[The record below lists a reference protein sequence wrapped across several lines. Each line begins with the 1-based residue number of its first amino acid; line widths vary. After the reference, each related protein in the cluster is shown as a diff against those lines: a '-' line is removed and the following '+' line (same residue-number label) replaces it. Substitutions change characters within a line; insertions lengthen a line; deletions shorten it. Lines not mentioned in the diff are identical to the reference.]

1 MSAASE
7 RAHLRRQL
15 EAHLTKLGYSS
26 VRPRRAGRVEPEIV
40 RVSPVRGRI
49 VYGEIVLPADLK
61 SKTCHERLV
70 TFSQR
75 QTRQRSSILFF
86 IGVPTEDQAELESL
100 LEQLSIRDGLR
111 GGHVHVIPIAAQE
124 TPNARRR
131 AVRAE
136 AKTSAVRAEA
146 KPPAAR
152 AEAKTPAARKVDRR

>member
-49 VYGEIVLPADLK
+49 VYGEIVLPADLR

-86 IGVPTEDQAELESL
+86 IGVPTEDQPELESL

-111 GGHVHVIPIAAQE
+111 GGHVHVIPIAAPE
-124 TPNARRR
+124 KTTTRKTA
-131 AVRAE
+131 AGKAAA
-136 AKTSAVRAEA
+136 AKAPAAEA
-146 KPPAAR
+146 KPVA
-152 AEAKTPAARKVDRR
+152 AARKATK

>member
-7 RAHLRRQL
+7 RTRLRRHL

-26 VRPRRAGRVEPEIV
+26 VRPKRAGRVEPEIV

-49 VYGEIVLPADLK
+49 VYGEIVLPADLRNRA
-61 SKTCHERLV
+61 CHERLI

-86 IGVPTEDQAELESL
+86 IGVAADDQAELEAL

-111 GGHVHVIPIAAQE
+111 GGHVHVIPIAAPEQQ
-124 TPNARRR
+124 ARKRSTR
-131 AVRAE
+131 VTT
-136 AKTSAVRAEA
+136 KSAAA
-146 KPPAAR
+146 TKPATTTKPA
-152 AEAKTPAARKVDRR
+152 AARKA